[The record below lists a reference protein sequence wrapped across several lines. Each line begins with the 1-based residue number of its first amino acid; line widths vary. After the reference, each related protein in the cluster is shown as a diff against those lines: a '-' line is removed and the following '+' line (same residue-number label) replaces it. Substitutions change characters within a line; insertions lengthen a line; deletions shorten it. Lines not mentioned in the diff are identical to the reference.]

1 MQARSDAEPIRYD
14 VEPLVTVRVLLM
26 GELRRWAGKRELEV
40 ELPQGSTVQALTE
53 RLPSLCENGFAQ
65 RAMTKEGSLQPHVA
79 VFVDGVQMGEL
90 EGTRTALSGGQVE
103 LMLLPVYE
111 GGAASRSS

>member
-14 VEPLVTVRVLLM
+14 VEPLVTVRV
-26 GELRRWAGKRELEV
+26 
-40 ELPQGSTVQALTE
+40 
-53 RLPSLCENGFAQ
+53 
-65 RAMTKEGSLQPHVA
+65 
-79 VFVDGVQMGEL
+79 VQMGEL

-111 GGAASRSS
+111 GGA